1 MTNANSFRFETLK
14 ARILALLSAS
24 LLLVGVIA
32 MISNILL
39 SSKIDKYQQLIE
51 ADNNA
56 VAQIGALNLQFKTQV
71 QEWKNVLLR
80 GHQTKDREK
89 YWTKFTQQHE
99 LVQQQAQNI
108 LQLELTDTIKE
119 QVIKFRRVHASL
131 MNEYEEGKQTF
142 IDTQFDHKNADSV
155 VRGIDRAPGQILE
168 ELVDQVQTQLKAKST
183 NLESQARQSQT
194 VSIIAILFALIS
206 SILFANLYMN
216 KRVIKPIVTLIQH
229 LKALS
234 QGDFNAVEISC
245 RQDEI
250 GDMAA
255 AIKVLT
261 NKLRDVCEHLQQTQ
275 DKLAHVSKGITQG
288 ASKLVNSSQSQNKQ
302 TMDVSSATEQMSLM
316 SSQVAKDIKQATSL
330 AVDANMSA
338 KLSRRVMQETIET
351 IRESSQQII
360 DTESVIG
367 RLHDDAENV
376 DNVVNV
382 ISSIAKQTNLLAL
395 NAAIEAARAG
405 EQGRGFAVVA
415 DEVRTLASRTQQSTE
430 EIQKIV
436 AKLQQGALGAVEA
449 IRIGSQNVQLSETK
463 IQEANSLLRNVDASV
478 LTITELNKKVSE
490 AMYSQEQA
498 SNSINDAIENLR
510 LVSEL
515 NYTEAQELQKDNIIL
530 SEIKAELESEVKTL
544 TS

>member
-1 MTNANSFRFETLK
+1 
-14 ARILALLSAS
+14 
-24 LLLVGVIA
+24 
-32 MISNILL
+32 
-39 SSKIDKYQQLIE
+39 
-51 ADNNA
+51 
-56 VAQIGALNLQFKTQV
+56 
-71 QEWKNVLLR
+71 
-80 GHQTKDREK
+80 
-89 YWTKFTQQHE
+89 
-99 LVQQQAQNI
+99 
-108 LQLELTDTIKE
+108 
-119 QVIKFRRVHASL
+119 
-131 MNEYEEGKQTF
+131 
-142 IDTQFDHKNADSV
+142 
-155 VRGIDRAPGQILE
+155 
-168 ELVDQVQTQLKAKST
+168 
-183 NLESQARQSQT
+183 
-194 VSIIAILFALIS
+194 
-206 SILFANLYMN
+206 
-216 KRVIKPIVTLIQH
+216 
-229 LKALS
+229 
-234 QGDFNAVEISC
+234 
-245 RQDEI
+245 
-250 GDMAA
+250 
-255 AIKVLT
+255 
-261 NKLRDVCEHLQQTQ
+261 
-275 DKLAHVSKGITQG
+275 
-288 ASKLVNSSQSQNKQ
+288 
-302 TMDVSSATEQMSLM
+302 MSLM

-490 AMYSQEQA
+490 AMSSQEQA

>member
-1 MTNANSFRFETLK
+1 MTNENSFRFETLK

-32 MISNILL
+32 IISNILL

-51 ADNNA
+51 VDNNA
-56 VAQIGALNLQFKTQV
+56 VAQIGALNLQFKIQV

-80 GHQTKDREK
+80 GHKTKDREK
-89 YWTKFTQQHE
+89 YWTKFAQQHE

-108 LQLELTDTIKE
+108 LQLELTGTIKE

-131 MNEYEEGKQTF
+131 MNEYGEGKQTF
-142 IDTQFDHKNADSV
+142 IDTQFDHKKADSV

-194 VSIIAILFALIS
+194 LSIIATLLALML

-216 KRVIKPIVTLIQH
+216 KRVIKPIVTLIHH

-234 QGDFNAVEISC
+234 QGDFNAVEISY

-288 ASKLVNSSQSQNKQ
+288 ASKLVSSSQNQNKQ
-302 TMDVSSATEQMSLM
+302 TMDVSAATRQMSLM
-316 SSQVAKDIKQATSL
+316 SSQVAKDIEQATSL
-330 AVDANMSA
+330 AVDANVSA

-351 IRESSQQII
+351 IRKSSQQII

-382 ISSIAKQTNLLAL
+382 INSIAKQTNLLAL

-436 AKLQQGALGAVEA
+436 AKLQQGALSAVEA
-449 IRIGSQNVQLSETK
+449 IRIGSQNVQLSEKK
-463 IQEANSLLRNVDASV
+463 IQEANSILRNVDTSV
-478 LTITELNKKVSE
+478 LTITELNQKVSE
-490 AMYSQEQA
+490 AMSSQEQA
-498 SNSINDAIENLR
+498 SNSINDSIENLR

-515 NYTEAQELQKDNIIL
+515 NYAEAQELQKDNIIL
-530 SEIKAELESEVKTL
+530 SEIKTELESEVKTL

>member
-1 MTNANSFRFETLK
+1 
-14 ARILALLSAS
+14 
-24 LLLVGVIA
+24 
-32 MISNILL
+32 
-39 SSKIDKYQQLIE
+39 
-51 ADNNA
+51 
-56 VAQIGALNLQFKTQV
+56 
-71 QEWKNVLLR
+71 
-80 GHQTKDREK
+80 
-89 YWTKFTQQHE
+89 
-99 LVQQQAQNI
+99 
-108 LQLELTDTIKE
+108 
-119 QVIKFRRVHASL
+119 
-131 MNEYEEGKQTF
+131 
-142 IDTQFDHKNADSV
+142 
-155 VRGIDRAPGQILE
+155 
-168 ELVDQVQTQLKAKST
+168 
-183 NLESQARQSQT
+183 
-194 VSIIAILFALIS
+194 
-206 SILFANLYMN
+206 
-216 KRVIKPIVTLIQH
+216 
-229 LKALS
+229 
-234 QGDFNAVEISC
+234 
-245 RQDEI
+245 
-250 GDMAA
+250 
-255 AIKVLT
+255 
-261 NKLRDVCEHLQQTQ
+261 
-275 DKLAHVSKGITQG
+275 
-288 ASKLVNSSQSQNKQ
+288 
-302 TMDVSSATEQMSLM
+302 MSLM